1 MTTAVADAD
10 GTRTGIG
17 VLALPGARL
26 AYQVTGEGPAV
37 VLVHGFGLDMRMWDQ
52 QAGHLA
58 QRFRVVRYDCRGFGA
73 SGPFDPAIGYTHAAD
88 LLALLDH
95 LGIGRAVLAGLS
107 FGGRVV
113 MQAALEA
120 PERVAGLIL
129 LDAVLDGVPWDPG
142 SAAALDETARQAQA
156 GGLLAG
162 REAWLAHPLFAAAS
176 RQPELASSLAAM
188 VAGYPGQHWT
198 GHDPHRQTGPDPI
211 DRLEQLATPVL
222 VAAGEQDVPG
232 FREMSAVLAR
242 RIPGAEYHVVPGA
255 GHMINMERPAEV
267 NELLTRFLGRLY
279 PRDETAG
286 GDRVLVDPGW
296 LEAHLHDPSVRVVEV
311 DVTRAAHDQWHID
324 GAALWN
330 VYADLKDADYRLIT
344 APEVRRLFERSG
356 IAPDTT
362 VVFYGYAPAM
372 GLWLM
377 KLYGHPDAR
386 ILDCSRDTWQ
396 REGRPCSSAAT
407 APAMTEYPLGD
418 PDGRVRADHAAVH
431 AAIGDPGTAILD
443 VRSWDEFLGKRF
455 WPSGGMEPGGRAGHV
470 PSAVHRPVDDLYD
483 ERGSFRPADSLRE
496 LFPAS
501 DPGGEVITYCTIG
514 GRASTAWF
522 VLTYLLGRERV
533 RVYDGSWAEW
543 GRMTQTPVEQP
554 AADVPPQRSGAV

>member
-1 MTTAVADAD
+1 MTGGTQTKADE
-10 GTRTGIG
+10 R

-26 AYQVTGEGPAV
+26 AYEVTGEGPAV
-37 VLVHGFGLDMRMWDQ
+37 VLVHGFGLDLRMWDQ
-52 QAGHLA
+52 QVGHLA

-113 MQAALEA
+113 MQAALAA

-142 SAAALDETARQAQA
+142 SAASLDETARQAQA
-156 GGLLAG
+156 RGLLAG
-162 REAWLAHPLFAAAS
+162 REAWLAHPLFAAAR
-176 RQPELASSLAAM
+176 RQPELASSLAVM

-198 GHDPHRQTGPDPI
+198 GHDPHQQAGPQPLDA
-211 DRLEQLATPVL
+211 LESLSMPVL
-222 VAAGEQDVPG
+222 VAVGEQDVPG

-242 RIPGAEYHVVPGA
+242 RIPGAQHHVVPGA

-267 NELLTRFLGRLY
+267 NELLTGFLDRLY
-279 PRDETAG
+279 PNGEKA
-286 GDRVLVDPGW
+286 DRVLADPGW

-311 DVTRAAHDQWHID
+311 DVSRAGHDEWHID
-324 GAALWN
+324 GAVLWN

-344 APEVRRLFERSG
+344 APAVRRLLERSG
-356 IAPDTT
+356 IGPDMT

-372 GLWLM
+372 GMWLM

-386 ILDCSRDTWQ
+386 ILDCSRDAWQ
-396 REGRPCSSAAT
+396 RDGRPRTSAAT
-407 APAMTEYPLGD
+407 EPATTEYPLGD
-418 PDGRVRADHAAVH
+418 PDGLVRADHTAVQ
-431 AAIGDPGTAILD
+431 AAIGDPGTEILD
-443 VRSWDEFLGKRF
+443 VRSWDEFCGKRF

-470 PSAVHRPVDDLYD
+470 PSAVHRPIGELYD
-483 ERGSFRPADSLRE
+483 DHGSFLTADKLRNV
-496 LFPAS
+496 FPDS
-501 DPGGEVITYCTIG
+501 GRGGEVITYCTIG
-514 GRASTAWF
+514 GRAATAWF
-522 VLTYLLGRERV
+522 VLTYLLGREHV

-543 GRMTQTPVEQP
+543 GLMTGTQVEP
-554 AADVPPQRSGAV
+554 